1 MMTDTTHEAPDL
13 LPCPFCGGE
22 AKFYHRPDDSG
33 WSNTDWVSCA
43 GDCGASTCM
52 HETKQEAIA
61 AWNTRSDDL
70 IKERSDEVQAAVAAA
85 LREAAAF
92 VSQNSL
98 GWRFSSPW
106 HGRDFEKEILALIPK
121 DAQAALD
128 RVRREA
134 WVEGSDAGWLVGIA
148 AEQERCAQV
157 AFDAGCGWQALRTAA
172 LSSSWPEDA
181 AKHLASEHAAF
192 AIAATIREGS
202 NERSEE
208 GE

>member
-1 MMTDTTHEAPDL
+1 MTDTTHEAPDL

-85 LREAAAF
+85 LTKAAEMVERMNGPDEYFANLRPTH
-92 VSQNSL
+92 VKRMVAVARKN
-98 GWRFSSPW
+98 
-106 HGRDFEKEILALIPK
+106 ILDLITP

-128 RVRREA
+128 RV
-134 WVEGSDAGWLVGIA
+134 VA
-148 AEQERCAQV
+148 AA
-157 AFDAGCGWQALRTAA
+157 
-172 LSSSWPEDA
+172 
-181 AKHLASEHAAF
+181 
-192 AIAATIREGS
+192 IREGS

>member
-1 MMTDTTHEAPDL
+1 MTDTTHEAPDL

-70 IKERSDEVQAAVAAA
+70 IKERSDEVQAAVAGA
-85 LREAAAF
+85 LREAANVAARHDLNPHL
-92 VSQNSL
+92 SMPNS
-98 GWRFSSPW
+98 
-106 HGRDFEKEILALIPK
+106 RDRMARDISAEIRALITP

-128 RVRREA
+128 RV
-134 WVEGSDAGWLVGIA
+134 V
-148 AEQERCAQV
+148 AEQREKDAKV

-192 AIAATIREGS
+192 AIAAAIREGS

>member
-1 MMTDTTHEAPDL
+1 MTDTTHEAPDL

-52 HETKQEAIA
+52 HETKEEAIA

-85 LREAAAF
+85 LREAAVNLCTYAPHLEDGPEHD
-92 VSQNSL
+92 VGYYYGYHTALN
-98 GWRFSSPW
+98 R
-106 HGRDFEKEILALIPK
+106 ILALL
-121 DAQAALD
+121 AA
-128 RVRREA
+128 
-134 WVEGSDAGWLVGIA
+134 VESRSILGQHDGTLPDDLM
-148 AEQERCAQV
+148 EQIE
-157 AFDAGCGWQALRTAA
+157 
-172 LSSSWPEDA
+172 
-181 AKHLASEHAAF
+181 
-192 AIAATIREGS
+192 ATIREGS

-208 GE
+208 GK